1 MASNEKEYMQ
11 RMADALRSG
20 AKMLAEHC
28 PVCNS
33 PLFEIKGQLWCL
45 KCNKRVIKVRGEEDV
60 EEALTTMALSE
71 TIRILTA
78 KIEELTLLLKRSA
91 DAEETKKL
99 TESMKTLLETLE
111 KAVSLKKAF
120 TESQEEK

>member
-1 MASNEKEYMQ
+1 MASEDKEYMR

-60 EEALTTMALSE
+60 EDALTVITLSE
-71 TIRILTA
+71 AAKTLAA
-78 KIEELTLLLKRSA
+78 KIEEATMLLKRSA
-91 DAEETKKL
+91 DIEESRKLAEA
-99 TESMKTLLETLE
+99 MKTFLETLE
-111 KAVSLKKAF
+111 KTMHLRRAF
-120 TESQEEK
+120 TERKEEE

>member
-71 TIRILTA
+71 TIKILTA

>member
-1 MASNEKEYMQ
+1 MASEDKNYTR

-45 KCNKRVIKVRGEEDV
+45 KCDKRVIKVRGEEDV
-60 EEALTTMALSE
+60 EEALTAITLSE
-71 TIRILTA
+71 AVKTLTS
-78 KIEELTLLLKRSA
+78 KIEEVTLLLKRSA
-91 DAEETKKL
+91 DVEESRKLAEA
-99 TESMKTLLETLE
+99 MKTFLETLE
-111 KAVSLKKAF
+111 KATQLRKIFV
-120 TESQEEK
+120 EE

>member
-1 MASNEKEYMQ
+1 MASEDKEYMR

-60 EEALTTMALSE
+60 EDALTVITLSE
-71 TIRILTA
+71 AAKTLAA
-78 KIEELTLLLKRSA
+78 KIEEVTLLLKRSA
-91 DAEETKKL
+91 DIEESRKLAEA
-99 TESMKTLLETLE
+99 MKTFLETLE
-111 KAVSLKKAF
+111 KTTHLKRVF
-120 TESQEEK
+120 TEKKEEE

>member
-120 TESQEEK
+120 MESQEEK